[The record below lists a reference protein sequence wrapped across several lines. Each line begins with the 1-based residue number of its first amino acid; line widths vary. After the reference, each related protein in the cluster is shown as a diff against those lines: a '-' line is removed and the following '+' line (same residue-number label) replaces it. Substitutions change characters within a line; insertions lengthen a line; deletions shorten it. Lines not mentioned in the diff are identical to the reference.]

1 MAHYIY
7 TKGGA
12 AEAIGLR
19 NAKALNNRI
28 KRAKAAGC
36 EPSKIIGGIEY
47 FDMDLL
53 LNPPTND
60 KYINNIKA
68 FIEKQM
74 KNRKGK
80 KPLQLKLFDNF

>member
-68 FIEKQM
+68 FVEKQM
-74 KNRKGK
+74 RKRK
-80 KPLQLKLFDNF
+80 KGAHLQLRLFE